1 MHEQL
6 NAGLAFAVPAIRLC
20 PCLACSTR
28 LLGKESVASTFWL
41 TCATSPSPSKC
52 SSVATVPGCLGPS
65 PHLCRAASTR
75 GGSPAPQKPKHATR
89 SEWLRKSCGETGGG
103 RKAPGDHGFERES
116 RTETALGSRKQET
129 ALSGESR
136 VSDIQMAAWEQ
147 QPGGGS
153 RGKAAPS
160 PGWAS
165 DAAGTQ
171 GVKGEGEPGPLGA
184 FIVGYSSVWIRS
196 TSTRMNVYGF
206 NSSQAEA
213 RHRPPRRA
221 SVWAHPQ
228 GLFHPACFQVQPC
241 FSQGVLSHR
250 GNGLFHLS

>member
-1 MHEQL
+1 MS
-6 NAGLAFAVPAIRLC
+6 I
-20 PCLACSTR
+20 PCQKT
-28 LLGKESVASTFWL
+28 K
-41 TCATSPSPSKC
+41 
-52 SSVATVPGCLGPS
+52 PGTPQGIGPS

-75 GGSPAPQKPKHATR
+75 GAPLPQKPKHATR
-89 SEWLRKSCGETGGG
+89 SEWIRKSCGETGDG

-116 RTETALGSRKQET
+116 RIEMALGSRKQET

-147 QPGGGS
+147 RPPEQQPGGGS

-165 DAAGTQ
+165 DAPGTQ
-171 GVKGEGEPGPLGA
+171 GEEGEGEPGPLGA

-196 TSTRMNVYGF
+196 TSAGMNVYGF

-213 RHRPPRRA
+213 RRRPPRRA

-228 GLFHPACFQVQPC
+228 GLFHPVCFQVQPC
-241 FSQGVLSHR
+241 FSQGVLGHR

>member
-1 MHEQL
+1 MTTWEGKRGL
-6 NAGLAFAVPAIRLC
+6 NILAHLC
-20 PCLACSTR
+20 HLPFPIKMLLCSHCTG
-28 LLGKESVASTFWL
+28 LLGAL
-41 TCATSPSPSKC
+41 TPFVKGSEHT
-52 SSVATVPGCLGPS
+52 
-65 PHLCRAASTR
+65 

-196 TSTRMNVYGF
+196 TSTGLNVYGF

-213 RHRPPRRA
+213 WHRPPQRA